1 MRIIVFLGTILI
13 LTLSSCDVVIDK
25 QGYVLDSRT
34 NKPIENA
41 LVKHDNTRFVTDS
54 LGYFKI
60 RYLTGFFPDNEFEIS
75 KDNYNSQYITIDY
88 DDNEIIY
95 KVRKTNKGDMNKD
108 NLNSLN
114 FKVKEDTLYFYLT
127 ERQY

>member
-1 MRIIVFLGTILI
+1 MRDRLFLGTILL
-13 LTLSSCDVVIDK
+13 LTISSCDVVIDN

-41 LVKHDNTRFVTDS
+41 IVRHDNRGFETDS

-60 RYLTGFFPDNEFEIS
+60 HYTTGFFPDNEFIIS
-75 KDNYNSQYITIDY
+75 KDNSNSQYITIDY

-95 KVRKTNKGDMNKD
+95 KVRKTNEGDMNKE

-114 FKVKEDTLYFYLT
+114 FKVKDDTLYFYLT
-127 ERQY
+127 ER